1 MDPSSQR
8 PKRTDTLR
16 LTQEFSEKFF
26 METMKRIEITDLSVI
41 IDDIRNYRTLTE
53 TQLAQ
58 LDKLSDS
65 DKIEIIKTYNTMF
78 ATLENVINA

>member
-1 MDPSSQR
+1 MDASHQH

-58 LDKLSDS
+58 LPTLSDS
-65 DKIEIIKTYNTMF
+65 KKIEIIKTYNTMF
-78 ATLENVINA
+78 ASLENIINA